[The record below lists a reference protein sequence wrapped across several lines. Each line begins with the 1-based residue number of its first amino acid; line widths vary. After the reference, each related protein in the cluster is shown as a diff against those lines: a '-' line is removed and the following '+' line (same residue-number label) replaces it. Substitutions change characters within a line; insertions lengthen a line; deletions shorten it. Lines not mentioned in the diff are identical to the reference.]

1 MMAFGRITVRKCGG
15 MAVIRYII
23 DPAIFA
29 ACVVLFV
36 KLHRIEVRRE
46 QQQERVEQYDRNH
59 AGIGWGVYCDRR
71 DDRW

>member
-1 MMAFGRITVRKCGG
+1 
-15 MAVIRYII
+15 MAVIRYLI
-23 DPAIFA
+23 DPALFA
-29 ACVVLFV
+29 LCVVLFV

-46 QQQERVEQYDRNH
+46 EAEQQERVEQYDRDH